1 MFLVSMR
8 EKGIVFSRYT
18 TNSNVCSSNLKI
30 SVRGFIHNIN
40 GNTNSSKKI
49 RQPERDSLLTVATQN
64 GLKSNTVSLLL
75 IHSILFS
82 MIYCKQLFNL
92 HITVPVTIKT
102 VNHSRSIWRTCALLA
117 IQAHH
122 LVNNS
127 EMSHNFLFCSFYYTQ
142 DLIIKVNFQDSEN
155 TLYPFASS
163 IQLRQLFLPSIL
175 RPLTSG

>member
-1 MFLVSMR
+1 
-8 EKGIVFSRYT
+8 
-18 TNSNVCSSNLKI
+18 
-30 SVRGFIHNIN
+30 
-40 GNTNSSKKI
+40 
-49 RQPERDSLLTVATQN
+49 
-64 GLKSNTVSLLL
+64 
-75 IHSILFS
+75 
-82 MIYCKQLFNL
+82 MIYCMQLVTL